1 MSTRTRRT
9 TQQKIP
15 EQQLPAH
22 AAGAGEP
29 LPPPRQQR
37 RDRRRFALAITSVV
51 AALGAAAAVLVLA
64 LTGDD
69 GTTPAPD
76 NQPFETVIPEDI
88 DGSDARFYQDG
99 PAQGVPPVEGSN
111 QTDADA
117 PADGADSPDGAVAP
131 GLSDLSE
138 DAGSADQPGLNDGHR
153 VKRLPDFNGMG

>member
-29 LPPPRQQR
+29 LPPPRQER

-88 DGSDARFYQDG
+88 DGSDARFYMDG
-99 PAQGVPPVEGSN
+99 PARGVPPIDGDSQSSQSSRSGESGESG
-111 QTDADA
+111 QSSADR
-117 PADGADSPDGAVAP
+117 ADSPRQ
-131 GLSDLSE
+131 L
-138 DAGSADQPGLNDGHR
+138 PGLNG
-153 VKRLPDFNGMG
+153 FS